1 MTVWTPSDDG
11 HADLTSHD
19 TFLNG
24 PPHNTFARLRR
35 DSPVHWHENA
45 FYGGF
50 WSVTRYNDIMA
61 VDTNHAVFSSDWT
74 NGGISLFDG
83 PMDARMQMFIAMD
96 PPKHDDQRKAVSTIV
111 APANLNNWTQLIRD
125 RTANLL
131 DSLPRNEPFDW
142 VDKVSIELTTCML
155 ATLFDF
161 PYEDRRLLTW
171 WSDVATMNKATNPE
185 ALEPAERMA
194 ELGKMLGY
202 FTKLWNERVNAPPRT
217 DLVSM
222 LAHGAATRN
231 MPPMEYMGNL
241 VLLIVGGNDTT
252 RNSMTGGL
260 LALNDNPEQFA
271 KLRANP
277 ALVDSLVPE
286 IIRWQTPLAYMRRT
300 AMQDV
305 ELGGKQIKAGDK
317 VAMWYLSGNRDETA
331 IDNPDQFIIDRARP
345 RQHLSFGF
353 GIHRCVGNRLAELQ
367 LKILWEEILARF
379 PGQVQRPASQLHH
392 AIGIGDGSGFLR
404 PGGGRQGGGWRQA
417 ACPSTTRTRART
429 TGVDSADAARHL
441 PRDTEWIT
449 RDGYHR
455 ERRGA
460 RHLGR
465 PAEFHFG
472 ELARQARIEQLGRD
486 IAGFR

>member
-1 MTVWTPSDDG
+1 MSAVLKPPAPAALSPFQAAAREKIWSMPLDEL
-11 HADLTSHD
+11 HPADPQYFVD
-19 TFLNG
+19 
-24 PPHNTFARLRR
+24 NTELHIFDRLRAQDPVHR
-35 DSPVHWHENA
+35 GTSPVPEVGS
-45 FYGGF
+45 Y
-50 WSVTRYNDIMA
+50 WSVTRYQDIMF
-61 VDTNHAVFSSDWT
+61 VDTHPELFSSDVT
-74 NGGISLFDG
+74 HGGITLFNAPDG
-83 PMDARMQMFIAMD
+83 ERLPMFIAMD

-125 RTANLL
+125 RTGTLL
-131 DSLPRNEPFDW
+131 DSLPRNQPFDW

-161 PYEDRRLLTW
+161 PFEDRRLLTW

-260 LALNDNPEQFA
+260 LALNSNPEQFA

-300 AMQDV
+300 ATQDV
-305 ELGGKQIKAGDK
+305 ELGGKQIAKGDK
-317 VAMWYLSGNRDETA
+317 IAMWYLSGNRDETA

-367 LKILWEEILARF
+367 LKILWEEILKRF
-379 PGQVQRPASQLHH
+379 PVIEVLDEPTRVRSSFVRGYSKLMVQ
-392 AIGIGDGSGFLR
+392 I
-404 PGGGRQGGGWRQA
+404 PG
-417 ACPSTTRTRART
+417 
-429 TGVDSADAARHL
+429 
-441 PRDTEWIT
+441 
-449 RDGYHR
+449 
-455 ERRGA
+455 
-460 RHLGR
+460 
-465 PAEFHFG
+465 
-472 ELARQARIEQLGRD
+472 
-486 IAGFR
+486 